1 MNKIAFHATKIQRFQ
16 MIQVNLRKAGRFP
29 AQTCSRGGTEG
40 HVIIEQNLFQKLSYG
55 WNT

>member
-29 AQTCSRGGTEG
+29 PQPCSRGGTEG